1 MKPYWL
7 PVLIG
12 TIALLLS
19 TPAQLFHPLVWR
31 FIVDEVILLGQKNL
45 LLPAVLVMVG
55 VHILGA
61 ALGSLRTYLLGVAG
75 QKMVRD
81 LRNEIYRKMQQHSMQ
96 FFHDRQSGD
105 ILSRAIGDVDTLED
119 VAINGVDNII
129 ASFLQFLIVGGVI
142 VILNWKVGL
151 ITLAPMVLV
160 ALAIW
165 IFNKKV
171 GVLYRSI
178 RDRLGNLSGKLQ
190 ENILGM
196 LVIKVF
202 GRDKFEIDRFEKAN
216 QLYLKVGI
224 KGVLARAIYQP
235 SVFILGFIS
244 SALMVGVGAIFVL
257 QGEFTIGGLVAY
269 RGYWWFLFSPISTL
283 AQVNEM
289 LQRAIAALSRIFEL
303 LDEPLE
309 IQDPVIPTR
318 LEKCSGKITCSAVS
332 FAYPGGPNILHDM
345 NFTIDSGRHIGIVG
359 PSGAGKS
366 TILNLTIRLYDPN
379 QGSIL
384 LDGYDLRSF
393 SQEEL
398 RQYFAVVTQEPFLFN
413 DTIEQNILYGRLNAT
428 QTEIREATKLANAAD
443 FIEELPNKYATK
455 VGERGLKLSGGQ
467 KQRICI
473 ARAFLADPRIL
484 LLDEATASV
493 EPESESLIQSALGRL
508 MENRTTMIVSHRLS
522 MVRDCHA
529 ILVIENG
536 KLSDYGNH
544 NLLMNKGGWYARM
557 YNLQMQQVK
566 DFT

>member
-7 PVLIG
+7 PVLNG

-31 FIVDEVILLGQKNL
+31 FIVDEVIILDQKSL

-309 IQDPVIPTR
+309 IQDPIIPTR
-318 LEKCSGKITCSAVS
+318 LEKCSGKITCSAVI

-428 QTEIREATKLANAAD
+428 QAEIREATKLANAAD

-455 VGERGLKLSGGQ
+455 VGE
-467 KQRICI
+467 
-473 ARAFLADPRIL
+473 
-484 LLDEATASV
+484 
-493 EPESESLIQSALGRL
+493 
-508 MENRTTMIVSHRLS
+508 
-522 MVRDCHA
+522 
-529 ILVIENG
+529 
-536 KLSDYGNH
+536 
-544 NLLMNKGGWYARM
+544 
-557 YNLQMQQVK
+557 
-566 DFT
+566 